1 MRITFNNG
9 ETAIISGIDNRF
21 YPCFFERML
30 EEYVRFG
37 IARVEC
43 TRDAETFVTVWTASD
58 GIVAENAEAFGVTD
72 WFGPLV

>member
-9 ETAIISGIDNRF
+9 GTAIISGIDNRS
-21 YPCFFERML
+21 YPSVFERTL
-30 EEYVRFG
+30 EEYAEFG

-58 GIVAENAEAFGVTD
+58 GIVVENADAFGVTD